1 MSDDPALGG
10 ATFGEGGR
18 RLRDWSSGSGG
29 SDGEPQDPHGRGVE
43 FRCVEFCPICRS
55 ADVLRATMPPE
66 FRDHWQA
73 WQRELLLSVRALL
86 DHYID
91 HVDRQRRAST
101 SVEDIPIE

>member
-1 MSDDPALGG
+1 
-10 ATFGEGGR
+10 
-18 RLRDWSSGSGG
+18 
-29 SDGEPQDPHGRGVE
+29 
-43 FRCVEFCPICRS
+43 
-55 ADVLRATMPPE
+55 MPPE